1 MIDKNILKQL
11 KQMAIINDNFLTKK
25 SVFIFVK
32 VKNQG
37 YIQKIMR

>member
-25 SVFIFVK
+25 KCVYFC
-32 VKNQG
+32 
-37 YIQKIMR
+37 